1 MPTVVVL
8 NADMTNTGNQA
19 SMMIGHFLDS
29 LRITIWNGVMQMKN
43 LKGEEPKYKFLG
55 KKLPEDSKGMN
66 YEDWKIFIQESKQFL
81 KELREKAEESK

>member
-1 MPTVVVL
+1 
-8 NADMTNTGNQA
+8 
-19 SMMIGHFLDS
+19 
-29 LRITIWNGVMQMKN
+29 MQMKN